1 MRNKY
6 GANGSLN
13 ICNNASINGL
23 PNREH
28 KITTNLKYPSTKI
41 WKKKYKKKYADMPG
55 IHNKFEDSKI

>member
-13 ICNNASINGL
+13 ICNNALINGL

-41 WKKKYKKKYADMPG
+41 WKKK
-55 IHNKFEDSKI
+55 